1 MENPIDS
8 DRSVRKWAT
17 PQGDLENPLNIY
29 PNHALESERG
39 SDKSRIR
46 VNLEGHSGDTR
57 HIPPLVTQQLRVS
70 TRRSVEFAGK
80 NSQFHASW

>member
-57 HIPPLVTQQLRVS
+57 HIPPLVTQQDRK
-70 TRRSVEFAGK
+70 SVV
-80 NSQFHASW
+80 